1 LKDLLEGSTKM
12 ELEVED
18 KAVREMHALMD
29 DAGDGL
35 ASFESWMKV
44 VSLADVKSVL
54 DSRGVEATKV

>member
-1 LKDLLEGSTKM
+1 M
-12 ELEVED
+12 ELEVQD

-35 ASFESWMKV
+35 ASLESWMKV

-54 DSRGVEATKV
+54 DARGVEANKV